1 MEYKNLREFI
11 AKLKRA
17 KELKTVTG
25 ADWNVEIGVLTLLS
39 QKEESGPALLFDD
52 IKDYPKGHR
61 VLTNALTAMNRSA
74 LALGFPPGLK
84 PVDYVLLCKEL
95 NKKVIPIKPV
105 TVKDGPVLENSE
117 EGKNINILK
126 FPTPLWHEDDGGR
139 YIGTGCVVINQD
151 PDNGFVNL
159 GTYRV
164 MVHDEKTLGFYISPG
179 KDGRIIREKYFSKGQ
194 PCKVAISFG
203 HDPLILIAGSKN
215 FGYGFSEYD
224 WVGGVRGEPV
234 EVINGPYSGLPIP
247 ASAEIVIEGESFPN
261 ETRMEGPFG
270 EWTGYYAS
278 GERQEPVIH
287 IKNIFY
293 RHNPIILGEPPG
305 NDTGPAANHS
315 WKIFM
320 SSAILW
326 NEMEQAGISD
336 IKGVYYPP
344 AAGRLI
350 RVISIKQRYPG
361 HAKQAGLVAT
371 GAGSAAYMG
380 RYTIVVDD
388 DIDPTDWNH
397 VTWALAT
404 RSDPVK
410 SIDVVRRN
418 LSSALD
424 PIIPRLEKGLN
435 SRAIIEACK
444 PYEWIADFPK
454 SISISE
460 EWKDRYEKKWRKVL
474 FDRAG

>member
-1 MEYKNLREFI
+1 MEYKDLRDFVS
-11 AKLKRA
+11 KLKRTKQVKDVA
-17 KELKTVTG
+17 G

-39 QKEESGPALLFDD
+39 QREENAPALLFDE
-52 IKDYPKGHR
+52 IKDYPKGYR
-61 VLTNALTAMNRSA
+61 VLTNAFASTTRSA

-84 PVDYVLLCKEL
+84 PLDYVLLCKDL
-95 NKKVIPIKPV
+95 DNKLKPV
-105 TVKDGPVLENSE
+105 KPVVVKDGPVMENRD
-117 EGKNINILK
+117 EGKNINMLK
-126 FPTPLWHEDDGGR
+126 FPSPFWHEDDGGR

-164 MVHDEKTLGFYISPG
+164 MVHDENTLGFYISPG
-179 KDGRIIREKYFSKGQ
+179 HHGRIIREKYYSKGQ
-194 PCKVAISFG
+194 PCKVAVSMG
-203 HDPLILIAGSKN
+203 HDPLVFMAGTRT

-224 WVGGVRGEPV
+224 WVGGVRGEPA
-234 EVINGPYSGLPIP
+234 EVIKGPYSGLPIP
-247 ASAEIVIEGESFPN
+247 ASAEIVIEGESLAN
-261 ETRMEGPFG
+261 DTRMEGPFG
-270 EWTGYYAS
+270 EWPGYYAS

-287 IKNIFY
+287 VKNVLY
-293 RHNPIILGEPPG
+293 RNKPIILGEPPG
-305 NDTGPAANHS
+305 NETGPFSHHN
-315 WKIFM
+315 WRIFM
-320 SSAILW
+320 TSASLW
-326 NEMEQAGISD
+326 NEMERAGISD
-336 IKGVYYPP
+336 IRGVYSPP
-344 AAGRLI
+344 ATSRMI

-410 SIDVVRRN
+410 SIDIIRRN
-418 LSSALD
+418 LSSAVD
-424 PIIPRLEKGLN
+424 PIIPKSEKGLS

-454 SISISE
+454 TISISD
-460 EWKDRYEKKWRKVL
+460 EWKGRYEKKWEKLL
-474 FDRAG
+474 FDK